1 MTHIVKEFIEQS
13 ITYIDHEDYFSTF
26 MLWYKEY
33 SDSKHDRELF
43 EELFF
48 IFDSAGIDLRGDSL
62 SDRKL
67 IIKEQMFSYIDNV
80 LQNTD
85 VEEVTFPLVIK
96 HLKSNLGFSLVTLNE
111 FFKEVGNNIATIHNV
126 RLEPFKI
133 IRK

>member
-1 MTHIVKEFIEQS
+1 MTHIVQEFIEQS
-13 ITYIDHEDYFSTF
+13 ITYIDQEDYFSTF

-33 SDSKHDRELF
+33 SDSKHDKALL

-48 IFDSAGIDLRGDSL
+48 IFDQAGIALREESL
-62 SDRKL
+62 SDRAL

-85 VEEVTFPLVIK
+85 VDEVTLPIVNR
-96 HLKSNLGFSLVTLNE
+96 HLKSSLGFSLVTLNK
-111 FFKEVGNNIATIHNV
+111 FFKEVGNNLATVHNV

-133 IRK
+133 VRK

>member
-1 MTHIVKEFIEQS
+1 MTHIVQEFIEQS

-33 SDSKHDRELF
+33 SDSKHDKALL

-48 IFDSAGIDLRGDSL
+48 IFDQAGIALREESL
-62 SDRKL
+62 SDRAL

-80 LQNTD
+80 LQKTVVD
-85 VEEVTFPLVIK
+85 EVTLPIVNR
-96 HLKSNLGFSLVTLNE
+96 HLKSSLGFSLVKLNE
-111 FFKEVGNNIATIHNV
+111 LFKEVGNNIATVHNV

-133 IRK
+133 VRK

>member
-1 MTHIVKEFIEQS
+1 MTHIVQEFIEQS
-13 ITYIDHEDYFSTF
+13 ITYIDQEDYFSTF

-33 SDSKHDRELF
+33 SDSKHDKALL

-48 IFDSAGIDLRGDSL
+48 IFDQSGIALREESL
-62 SDRKL
+62 SDRAL

-85 VEEVTFPLVIK
+85 VDEVTLPTVNR
-96 HLKSNLGFSLVTLNE
+96 HLKSSLGFSLVTLNE
-111 FFKEVGNNIATIHNV
+111 FFKEVGNNLATVHNV

-133 IRK
+133 VRK

>member
-1 MTHIVKEFIEQS
+1 MTHIVQEFIEQS
-13 ITYIDHEDYFSTF
+13 ITYIDQEDYFSTF

-33 SDSKHDRELF
+33 SDSKHDKALL

-48 IFDSAGIDLRGDSL
+48 IFDQAGIALREESL
-62 SDRKL
+62 SDRAL

-85 VEEVTFPLVIK
+85 VDEVTLSIVNR
-96 HLKSNLGFSLVTLNE
+96 HLKSSLGFSLVTLNK
-111 FFKEVGNNIATIHNV
+111 FFKEVGNNLATVHNV

-133 IRK
+133 VRK